1 VKKAGKA
8 CPEPP
13 SEGAGKS
20 GRACPERSEGAGT
33 KGSGVG
39 PPRIAAPPLV
49 ARLPQV
55 DPAEAV
61 EAAAAAIRQRLG
73 TRRPEIAIVLG
84 SGLGF
89 LTQHIENAV
98 TIPYREIPGFPE
110 TTVIGHGGDLV
121 AGRLTGKEVLAQS
134 GRFHL
139 YEGHPPATAALP
151 VRAFRALGIDTLLLT
166 NAAGGIRRTFSS
178 GTVMLIAD
186 HINLTFRNP
195 LTGPVL
201 PGEERFPDMS
211 QPYDEQLRKLAREVG
226 RERRIALDEGV
237 YAQLLGP
244 SYETPAE
251 IQMLDRLGA
260 DAVGMS
266 TAVEVIAARARGLR
280 CLGFSVVTN
289 LAAGISPKK
298 LDHAEVME
306 TANRVRGELAA
317 LVEGVIER
325 L

>member
-1 VKKAGKA
+1 MKKAAQRGSGAAGQVKA
-8 CPEPP
+8 
-13 SEGAGKS
+13 AAQVKS
-20 GRACPERSEGAGT
+20 GGQA
-33 KGSGVG
+33 
-39 PPRIAAPPLV
+39 
-49 ARLPQV
+49 
-55 DPAEAV
+55 
-61 EAAAAAIRQRLG
+61 EAAAEAIRTRLG
-73 TRRPEIAIVLG
+73 NRRPKIAVVLG

-89 LTQHIENAV
+89 LTEHIQDAV
-98 TIPYREIPGFPE
+98 SIPYREIPGFPA
-110 TTVIGHGGDLV
+110 TTVIGHGAELV
-121 AGRLTGKEVLAQS
+121 AGRLAGKQVLVQS

-139 YEGHPPATAALP
+139 YEGHDAAVTALP
-151 VRAFRALGIDTLLLT
+151 VRAFATLGIDTLILT

-211 QPYDEQLRKLAREVG
+211 DPYDASLRAVAREVA
-226 RERRIALDEGV
+226 RERRIAMDEGV
-237 YAQLLGP
+237 YVQLLGP

-251 IQMLDRLGA
+251 IRMLDRLGA

-266 TAVEVIAARARGLR
+266 TVGEVIAARARGLK
-280 CLGFSVVTN
+280 CLGFSVITN
-289 LAAGISPKK
+289 LAAGISPTK
-298 LDHAEVME
+298 LHHAEVME
-306 TANRVRGELAA
+306 TANRVRNELAA